1 MQSQSLIFKFSTILC
16 CSTLLVKCSS
26 TQQLGC
32 FLRRLLSVS
41 AWPLPEQQAWR
52 QDHYI
57 FIISVVYYY
66 SARVFRTEKRAGNKW
81 GERCSNAGCHTGG
94 DPPWGSLESWGSPEE
109 SPWGSPLRILWEL
122 RISWG
127 IPPEDP
133 PWGSLLR
140 ISLRIPWELRIPLR
154 IPPEDPL
161 RVENL
166 LRILLEL
173 EHTQRGILRGSSIV
187 WERGV

>member
-109 SPWGSPLRILWEL
+109 SPWGS
-122 RISWG
+122 S
-127 IPPEDP
+127 
-133 PWGSLLR
+133 
-140 ISLRIPWELRIPLR
+140 LR
-154 IPPEDPL
+154 IPPEDPSWASL
-161 RVENL
+161 WGS
-166 LRILLEL
+166 LESWGSPWGSL
-173 EHTQRGILRGSSIV
+173 ESWWSPKDPPGVRAYTRGILRGSSIV